1 LLTALPRT
9 SRSAV
14 VLFWRREI
22 AIKPERS
29 SAPAKEKRPA
39 INLEIKAREVRLV
52 DKDGQQVGIVPLRDA
67 QAAAEAVE
75 LDLVEIVPDAEP
87 PVCRIMDYGKHV
99 FELKQQKKEAKK
111 KQHQVQI
118 KEIKL
123 RPGTEDADYQVKLRA
138 VIRFLEEGDKAKI
151 TLRFRGREMAH
162 QELGMKQLQR
172 FEVDLAEIGTV
183 EQSPKM
189 EGKMMHMLIGPKKKR

>member
-1 LLTALPRT
+1 MH
-9 SRSAV
+9 SAV
-14 VLFWRREI
+14 VLYWRTDI

-29 SAPAKEKRPA
+29 NGPAKEKRPA
-39 INLEIKAREVRLV
+39 INAEIRAREVRLI
-52 DKDGQQVGIVPLRDA
+52 DQEGKQAGIVPLRDA
-67 QAAAEAVE
+67 LAAAEDAE
-75 LDLVEIVPDAEP
+75 LDLVEIVADAEP
-87 PVCRIMDYGKHV
+87 PVCRIMDYGKFV
-99 FELKQQKKEAKK
+99 FEQKQQKKEAKK

-123 RPGTEDADYQVKLRA
+123 RPGTEEADYQVKLRA
-138 VIRFLEEGDKAKI
+138 IIRFLEDGDKAKI

-172 FEVDLAEIGTV
+172 FETDLAEIGTV

-189 EGKMMHMLIGPKKKR
+189 EGRMMHMLVGPKKKK

>member
-1 LLTALPRT
+1 MNT
-9 SRSAV
+9 
-14 VLFWRREI
+14 EI
-22 AIKPERS
+22 R
-29 SAPAKEKRPA
+29 
-39 INLEIKAREVRLV
+39 AREVRLV
-52 DKDGQQVGIVPLRDA
+52 DQNGEQVGIVELSKA
-67 QAAAEAVE
+67 LAAAEAVQ

-99 FELKQQKKEAKK
+99 FEQKQQKKDAKK

-123 RPGTEDADYQVKLRA
+123 RPGTEEADYQVKLRSI
-138 VIRFLEEGDKAKI
+138 VRFLEEGDKAKI

-162 QELGMKQLQR
+162 QDIGMKQLQR
-172 FEVDLAEIGTV
+172 IETDLAEIGTV
-183 EQSPKM
+183 EQHPKM

>member
-1 LLTALPRT
+1 M
-9 SRSAV
+9 
-14 VLFWRREI
+14 
-22 AIKPERS
+22 
-29 SAPAKEKRPA
+29 
-39 INLEIKAREVRLV
+39 RLV
-52 DKDGQQVGIVPLRDA
+52 DQNGEQVGIVELSKA
-67 QAAAEAVE
+67 LAAAEAVQ

-99 FELKQQKKEAKK
+99 FEQKQQKKDAKK

-123 RPGTEDADYQVKLRA
+123 RPGTEEADYQVKLRSI
-138 VIRFLEEGDKAKI
+138 VRFLEDGDKAKI

-162 QELGMKQLQR
+162 QDIGMKQLQR
-172 FEVDLAEIGTV
+172 IEADLAEIGTV
-183 EQSPKM
+183 EQHPKM

>member
-1 LLTALPRT
+1 LL
-9 SRSAV
+9 SAV
-14 VLFWRREI
+14 DLFWRRREI
-22 AIKPERS
+22 ATKPERS

-39 INLEIKAREVRLV
+39 INDEIRAREVRLV
-52 DKDGQQVGIVPLRDA
+52 DQDGKQVGIVPLRDA
-67 QAAAEAVE
+67 LSAAEAVT
-75 LDLVEIVPDAEP
+75 LDLVEIVADAEP

-123 RPGTEDADYQVKLRA
+123 RPGTEEADYQVKLRN
-138 VIRFLEEGDKAKI
+138 VIRFLEDGDKAKI

-172 FEVDLAEIGTV
+172 FEADLAEIGTV

-189 EGKMMHMLIGPKKKR
+189 EGKMMHMLIGPKKKK

>member
-1 LLTALPRT
+1 M
-9 SRSAV
+9 
-14 VLFWRREI
+14 
-22 AIKPERS
+22 
-29 SAPAKEKRPA
+29 
-39 INLEIKAREVRLV
+39 RLV
-52 DKDGQQVGIVPLRDA
+52 DQNGEQVGIVELTKA
-67 QAAAEAVE
+67 LAAAEAVQ

-99 FELKQQKKEAKK
+99 FEQKQQKKDAKK

-123 RPGTEDADYQVKLRA
+123 RPGTEEADYQVKLRSI
-138 VIRFLEEGDKAKI
+138 VRFLEEGDKAKI

-162 QELGMKQLQR
+162 QDIGMKQLQR
-172 FEVDLAEIGTV
+172 IEIDLAEIGTV
-183 EQSPKM
+183 EQHPKM

>member
-1 LLTALPRT
+1 M
-9 SRSAV
+9 
-14 VLFWRREI
+14 
-22 AIKPERS
+22 
-29 SAPAKEKRPA
+29 
-39 INLEIKAREVRLV
+39 V
-52 DKDGQQVGIVPLRDA
+52 DQNGEQVGIVELSKA
-67 QAAAEAVE
+67 LAAAEAVQ

-99 FELKQQKKEAKK
+99 FEQKQQKKDAKK

-123 RPGTEDADYQVKLRA
+123 RPGTEEADYQVKLRSI
-138 VIRFLEEGDKAKI
+138 VRFLEEGDKAKI

-162 QELGMKQLQR
+162 QDIGMKQLQR
-172 FEVDLAEIGTV
+172 IEIDLAEIGTV
-183 EQSPKM
+183 EQHPKM

>member
-1 LLTALPRT
+1 
-9 SRSAV
+9 
-14 VLFWRREI
+14 LFWRTEI
-22 AIKPERS
+22 ALKPERG

-39 INLEIKAREVRLV
+39 INGEIRAREVRLV
-52 DKDGQQVGIVPLRDA
+52 DQDGKQAGIVPLRDA
-67 QAAAEAVE
+67 LAAAEAVE
-75 LDLVEIVPDAEP
+75 LDLVELVPDAEP
-87 PVCRIMDYGKHV
+87 PVCRIMDYGKYV
-99 FELKQQKKEAKK
+99 FEQKQQKKEAKK

-138 VIRFLEEGDKAKI
+138 VIRFLEDGDKAKI

-162 QELGMKQLQR
+162 QELGLKQLQR

-189 EGKMMHMLIGPKKKR
+189 EGKMMHMLIGPKKKK

>member
-1 LLTALPRT
+1 M
-9 SRSAV
+9 SRSAG
-14 VLFWRREI
+14 VLFWRTEI
-22 AIKPERS
+22 ALKPERG

-39 INLEIKAREVRLV
+39 INAEIRAREVRLV
-52 DKDGQQVGIVPLRDA
+52 DQDGKQAGIVPLRDA
-67 QAAAEAVE
+67 LAAAEAVE
-75 LDLVEIVPDAEP
+75 LDLVELVPDAEP
-87 PVCRIMDYGKHV
+87 PVCRIMDYGKYV
-99 FELKQQKKEAKK
+99 FEQKQQKKEAKK

-138 VIRFLEEGDKAKI
+138 VIRFLEDGDKAKI

-162 QELGMKQLQR
+162 QELGLKQLQR

-189 EGKMMHMLIGPKKKR
+189 EGKMMHMLIGPKKKK